1 MNNMPQERFSS
12 LDGLRTIAM
21 LGIVAMH
28 VNANMAVHP
37 TKIILLSDILN
48 YAGDFVLLF
57 MMISAFSLCCGYLE
71 RFRNGSVS
79 LETFYAKRYKRVLPF
94 FALLTFIDVLFCCVG
109 NRFAFNQTVAGEL
122 WEAFANLTLLFG
134 LVPGNGISVIGVG
147 WFLGVIFLF
156 YLLFPFYT
164 TLLSTKRNAWFAFAI
179 SIVWSIAI
187 EKYFAP
193 VKGSFSGNTC
203 MLVTAPYFMTAGLVY
218 IYRGTLKNLLPPRQ
232 YVFKV
237 LVLLYSVLFFVF
249 PNYRFAYSNLLMYTL
264 WLIYAIIENPVKRSF
279 LNNSVMAFMSGISM
293 EIYLC
298 HMMFFRVVEKVH
310 LERYFTNENVLYFI
324 TLSFVLFAAIIFSLG
339 WKKVEKKVVN

>member
-1 MNNMPQERFSS
+1 MSQERFSS

-28 VNANMAVHP
+28 VNANMTVHP
-37 TKIILLSDILN
+37 SNILLLSEILN

-71 RFRNGSVS
+71 RFRNGSIS
-79 LETFYAKRYKRVLPF
+79 LEVFYTKRYKRILPF

-109 NRFAFNQTVAGEL
+109 NHFSFDQTVFGEL

-156 YLLFPFYT
+156 YLLFPFYSI
-164 TLLSTKRNAWFAFAI
+164 LFSTKRKAWFAFVI
-179 SIVWSIAI
+179 SMIWSVAI

-193 VKGSFSGNTC
+193 IKGSFSGNSC
-203 MLVTAPYFMTAGLVY
+203 ILVVAPYFLSAGLVY
-218 IYRGTLKNLLPPRQ
+218 IYRDALKSLFPPPRL
-232 YVFKV
+232 YFFKV
-237 LVLLYSVLFFVF
+237 VVLLYTVLFFVF
-249 PNYRFAYSNLLMYTL
+249 PDNRFAYSNLLMYTL
-264 WLIYAIIENPVKRSF
+264 WLIYAVVENSAKKSF
-279 LNNSVMAFMSGISM
+279 LSNPIMVFMSSISM

-298 HMMFFRVVEKVH
+298 HMMFFRFVEILH
-310 LERYFTNENVLYFI
+310 LEKFFTNENALYFT
-324 TLSFVLFAAIIFSLG
+324 TLTLFLSIAIIFSVI
-339 WKKVEKKVVN
+339 WKKLKRRL